1 MIFMTFKFTLL
12 MILKIWM
19 INAIFE
25 KIVYQTA
32 IGLARKGS
40 NMEIVDLLSK
50 AEKVINHNDSI

>member
-1 MIFMTFKFTLL
+1 
-12 MILKIWM
+12 M